1 VAARND
7 LEVAVTDAK
16 TVGIVENLAV
26 GAVALGE
33 IYRIFV
39 FPVVV
44 VLVEGDRAG
53 TAWGEVEGGV
63 AEVVVV
69 GRRGHG
75 RSRGGR
81 GSL

>member
-1 VAARND
+1 
-7 LEVAVTDAK
+7 
-16 TVGIVENLAV
+16 
-26 GAVALGE
+26 
-33 IYRIFV
+33 
-39 FPVVV
+39 
-44 VLVEGDRAG
+44 VEGDRAG